1 MKDSRLPRQTALAII
16 DPSNTIFVSAISGF
30 EIATK
35 VRIGKMPEAEDI
47 ARSFVHICGD
57 FDFRELPLTNA
68 HAVMAGAFPLVHR
81 DPFDRVLAAQA
92 IIEGMLLVTD
102 DREME
107 SAGRAAVLA
116 AGIGWA
122 IRSTGRS
129 PLHRRQHL
137 PA

>member
-1 MKDSRLPRQTALAII
+1 MNLLLDTHALLWLLLKDARLKGQTALAVI

-30 EIATK
+30 EISTK
-35 VRIGKMPEAEDI
+35 VRIGKMPQAQDI

-81 DPFDRVLAAQA
+81 DPFDRALAAQA
-92 IIEGMLLVTD
+92 IIEDMPLVTD

-107 SAGRAAVLA
+107 RLGA
-116 AGIGWA
+116 
-122 IRSTGRS
+122 
-129 PLHRRQHL
+129 RRFWL
-137 PA
+137 PG